1 MGISVTQRSTFDPAS
16 VDLTEP
22 DLYDDPWEFY
32 RWLRDDHPVCWN
44 GASGLY
50 AISRYQDVL
59 DISCHPEI
67 YSSAKG
73 VRPIPR
79 KISLIDTDDPEHA
92 RLRRLVSRGFTPRQ
106 VRALEGHVRELT
118 NQIIDEIQAR
128 GEIEFVSEFAIHV
141 PTIVIAELMGLDPA
155 SRLQLYQWTDAMMA
169 GDAVPDDADSPIIAR
184 GAEAFLQLTAVISQL
199 VEERRNSPQNDLISV
214 LTKLADDG
222 VDGKPDILTDAE
234 LLMFCALLIVA
245 GNDTT
250 RNAITGA
257 LRALSLF
264 PGERAKLIADP
275 SLVSSAV
282 EEVLRWVS
290 PVLTMVRTLTTDHTR
305 HGVDLRAGDRV
316 LLLYQSANH
325 DERAFED
332 PGTFRVDRSPNPHL
346 AFGYGSHLCLGA
358 HLARLEVEIVL
369 GELLRRLPDIRLADP
384 SAPLVRGDS
393 TLVLS
398 IKSAPA
404 VFTPRGP
411 R

>member
-1 MGISVTQRSTFDPAS
+1 MTTFDSAS
-16 VDLTEP
+16 VNLTEP
-22 DLYDDPWEFY
+22 DLYDDPWDFY
-32 RWLRDDHPVCWN
+32 RWLRDERPVWWN
-44 GASGLY
+44 EASGLY
-50 AISRYQDVL
+50 AVSRYQDVL
-59 DISCHPEI
+59 EISAHPEI
-67 YSSAKG
+67 YSSAQG

-79 KISLIDTDDPEHA
+79 RVSLIDTDDPEHA
-92 RLRRLVSRGFTPRQ
+92 RLRRLISRGFTPRQ
-106 VRALEGHVRELT
+106 VRAMESHVRELT
-118 NQIIDEIQAR
+118 NQIIDEIQHR

-169 GDAVPDDADSPIIAR
+169 GDAVADDSGSPIIAR
-184 GAEAFLQLTAVISQL
+184 GAEAFLQLTAVIAQM
-199 VEERRNSPQNDLISV
+199 VEERRNSPRSDLISV

-222 VDGKPDILTDAE
+222 IDGKPDILTDEE
-234 LLMFCALLIVA
+234 LLMFCALLVVA

-264 PGERAKLIADP
+264 PGERAKLIAEP
-275 SLVSSAV
+275 SLVPSAV

-290 PVLTMVRTLTTDHTR
+290 PVLTMVRTVTTDHSR
-305 HGVDLRAGDRV
+305 HGIDLHAGDRV

-325 DERAFED
+325 DERAFDD
-332 PGTFRVDRSPNPHL
+332 PETFRVDRSPNPHL

-398 IKSAPA
+398 INSAPA
-404 VFTPRGP
+404 VFTPRTNS
-411 R
+411 